1 MKVNPYLSFNGN
13 CAEAV
18 VLYEKAFNVKAK
30 IEMNEQAKHLVGHAE
45 FEIGG
50 DSIMLYDA
58 AETVIVGNNIMI
70 TIRFDEHELAEARA
84 AFDTLKADGQVI
96 MELAETSW
104 SKCFGLLVDKFGI
117 QWNMCQN

>member
-18 VLYEKAFNVKAK
+18 ALYEKAFNVKAQV
-30 IEMNEQAKHLVGHAE
+30 EMQEQAKNLVGHAE
-45 FEIGG
+45 FNIGS
-50 DSIMLYDA
+50 DVIMLYDA
-58 AETVIVGNNIMI
+58 AEAIEVGNNIMI
-70 TIRFDEHELAEARA
+70 TIRFDEPELTEARA
-84 AFDTLKADGQVI
+84 AFDTLKAGGQVI
-96 MELAETSW
+96 MELGETSW

>member
-1 MKVNPYLSFNGN
+1 MKVNPYLSFNEN

-18 VLYEKAFNVKAK
+18 ALYEKAFNVKALV
-30 IEMNEQAKHLVGHAE
+30 EVNEQNRVDHAE

-50 DSIMLYDA
+50 NLIMLYDA
-58 AETVIVGNNIMI
+58 AESINIGNNIMI
-70 TIRFDEHELAEARA
+70 TIRFDEHELTEAKF
-84 AFDTLKADGQVI
+84 AFDTMKEGGEVI
-96 MELAETSW
+96 MELGETSW